1 VFDFRKA
8 TSEEDVS
15 GGELKQ
21 LQACIYAIML
31 CLSTMTRKKR
41 EGKL

>member
-15 GGELKQ
+15 GGELKG
-21 LQACIYAIML
+21 LQAAYTLTCCAFL
-31 CLSTMTRKKR
+31 TMT
-41 EGKL
+41 G

>member
-15 GGELKQ
+15 GGELKG
-21 LQACIYAIML
+21 LQVYVYVNM
-31 CLSTMTRKKR
+31 
-41 EGKL
+41 